1 MDIYERL
8 NKMDKR
14 YRRYHWFVMRAFVR
28 TVRRHL
34 TGRRAKRILDVG
46 TGTGTAAIR
55 IRELLPGS
63 LVCGLDKNEL
73 LIRLASE
80 KSGASQRGYFLVG
93 DVEKLP
99 FREDVFDCVMGKVTL
114 CYWNKPLEG
123 LAEIK
128 RVMKKDAVGIFLE
141 QNPRSLVARLYSA
154 LRIGNFVFLGLPK
167 DKSFGAVFSPAF
179 SLGIS
184 YVPKSLRQM
193 LQQTGANYISI
204 KKRLWGSFFLIVFD
218 FSPQKS

>member
-80 KSGASQRGYFLVG
+80 KSGASTRWAYSLSRILAASWPGFIPPCALATSFFWGSRRISLLVPYSVRPSLWGFLMFPKASARCYSRQEQTTSPSRKGYG
-93 DVEKLP
+93 E
-99 FREDVFDCVMGKVTL
+99 
-114 CYWNKPLEG
+114 
-123 LAEIK
+123 
-128 RVMKKDAVGIFLE
+128 
-141 QNPRSLVARLYSA
+141 
-154 LRIGNFVFLGLPK
+154 
-167 DKSFGAVFSPAF
+167 VFS
-179 SLGIS
+179 S
-184 YVPKSLRQM
+184 
-193 LQQTGANYISI
+193 
-204 KKRLWGSFFLIVFD
+204 
-218 FSPQKS
+218 